1 MITLR
6 VNNPKEI
13 NRTKER
19 IESKLNAKINLNGR
33 ILTIDTDPLN
43 EFEAQR
49 LVDALNLGFSSH
61 VALKVLDEEMAFIKI
76 NIKDYANTKN
86 LEVVR
91 ARLIGTHGKTK
102 HTLQEITKCD
112 ISIHDNEVGIIGPA
126 EIAESA
132 LTAVTNIIRGTKQA
146 NAYKYLERINTQKK
160 TKSPKFTAK
169 NKINL

>member
-13 NRTKER
+13 NRTKEK
-19 IESKLNAKINLNGR
+19 IESKLNAKISLNGR

-61 VALKVLDEEMAFIKI
+61 VAIKVLDEEMAFIKI
-76 NIKDYANTKN
+76 NIKDYANTRN

-102 HTLQEITKCD
+102 KTLQEITKCD

-126 EIAESA
+126 EISESA

-160 TKSPKFTAK
+160 SKSKKFIAK
-169 NKINL
+169 DTTNI

>member
-49 LVDALNLGFSSH
+49 LVDALNLGFSFNNA
-61 VALKVLDEEMAFIKI
+61 VKVLDEEMAFIKI

-102 HTLQEITKCD
+102 KTLQEITKCD
-112 ISIHDNEVGIIGPA
+112 ISIHENEVGIIGPA

-132 LTAVTNIIRGTKQA
+132 LTAITNIIKGTKQA

-160 TKSPKFTAK
+160 SKTQNSWKKT
-169 NKINL
+169 L